1 MPLQVQKGK
10 FVVMAAC
17 AASGALAFS
26 LAGEQLWLGRVEH
39 RGQDSL
45 KLHYYQ
51 QPCARL
57 GKSLNLSSPSSMLDV
72 LSVIIIVRWSYQ
84 KSKVGLP
91 STKGCHSLLPC
102 WTRTNQALSNQWGR
116 CSALY
121 RPLLVTERAHPDA
134 DAIPGVCKRLA
145 HSINH
150 KQAALFYVQRSMNT
164 AN

>member
-72 LSVIIIVRWSYQ
+72 LSVIIIVRCPTKRARWVCLRQ
-84 KSKVGLP
+84 KVAIVYYLVGLAR
-91 STKGCHSLLPC
+91 TKH
-102 WTRTNQALSNQWGR
+102 
-116 CSALY
+116 
-121 RPLLVTERAHPDA
+121 
-134 DAIPGVCKRLA
+134 
-145 HSINH
+145 
-150 KQAALFYVQRSMNT
+150 
-164 AN
+164 